1 MLKLFTDKKQKFICE
16 INIQGDPY
24 KNVTPRLVLT
34 DSNNKNVFFEGKLE
48 AGKCIIKVPALPE
61 MSGKGKVQLELVV
74 DTGLF
79 IPWKSEFE
87 INPSITKIEVK
98 NIQIKTED
106 INTARDCHRLGSFS
120 TIEKVKEEIQPE
132 EVKKEIQPKVIK
144 EVKKVKKQK
153 IKKSKQIVKKNSKL
167 FKENIIKDNKVLI
180 IEILN
185 VFQKLDEVSKVAL
198 IRQANS
204 HKPSKKVV
212 SWTNQIFCNPNSQ
225 YAKICIFE
233 IDKFLKNKP
242 NKKSLLVENLKKE
255 TEILDIN
262 YQSMI

>member
-106 INTARDCHRLGSFS
+106 IK
-120 TIEKVKEEIQPE
+120 IEVTEEIQPE
-132 EVKKEIQPKVIK
+132 VKEVQPKVVK
-144 EVKKVKKQK
+144 EVVKKTIKKQV
-153 IKKSKQIVKKNSKL
+153 KKSKKIREQIVKKSKL

-204 HKPSKKVV
+204 YNPSKKVV
-212 SWTNQIFCNPNSQ
+212 NWTNQIFCNPKSQ

-262 YQSMI
+262 YQMMI